1 MIRDHLVEEKGFT
14 DDARRYYCIA
24 TLDHQIFA
32 AELSRIGNIV
42 RAARPKARPK
52 QPAHARQD
60 EQDRQATRPVPLLL
74 QDPRPVARE
83 TEESLRCESTPYLEC
98 AP

>member
-52 QPAHARQD
+52 QPAHEDKTSKTDKPPNPFLFCYRT
-60 EQDRQATRPVPLLL
+60 QDRLLEK
-74 QDPRPVARE
+74 RKKV
-83 TEESLRCESTPYLEC
+83 
-98 AP
+98 